1 MNLGETKM
9 KTLFLSISMLATACG
24 LPPEQQALVDVRAYT
39 QKSLDALAAAATTL
53 CDAAPAPTPA
63 GWDVGG
69 FDRGALDT
77 MRATWKLVRTPYEN
91 IEGSVAVLF
100 PELDESTDQRYD
112 GFLENR
118 TDDNLF
124 DDQGVTGIH
133 ALERILWAAEHP
145 LSVVEFEKT
154 LGAKYKPAAYPQNL
168 GEAQDF
174 KQKLCAKLVSDVN
187 EMRKQYQ
194 FVRLDTATAFRGVI
208 GSMAEQFEKVSFAA
222 TGEEE
227 SRYAQTTLL
236 DIKANLAGAKAT
248 YEAFKPWLLSRKG
261 ASLDDEIRVGFKAL
275 DAAYDSVA
283 GDAIPQPPA
292 SWSSVNPSL
301 ADQKSPFGILF
312 LTVQEQ
318 TDAKKPES
326 LVKHLGEAAE
336 LLGIPEI
343 REN

>member
-1 MNLGETKM
+1 MNQTKTFLLS
-9 KTLFLSISMLATACG
+9 TLTLATACG
-24 LPPEQQALVDVRAYT
+24 LPPEQQALVDVQAYT
-39 QKSLDALAAAATTL
+39 QKNLDRLVSASATL
-53 CDAAPAPTPA
+53 CDEAPVASA
-63 GWDVGG
+63 KGWDVGG
-69 FDRGALDT
+69 ADKTKLDD
-77 MRATWKLVRTPYEN
+77 MRTKWKLVRTPYEN
-91 IEGSVAVLF
+91 IEGSIAVLF
-100 PELDESTDQRYD
+100 PELDEATDQRYE
-112 GFLENR
+112 GFLENT
-118 TDDNLF
+118 TDANLF
-124 DDQGVTGIH
+124 DDQVVTGIH
-133 ALERILWAAEHP
+133 AIERILWAAEHP
-145 LSVVEFEKT
+145 ASVVEFEKA
-154 LGAKYKPAAYPQNL
+154 LGSKYLAASYPKNQS
-168 GEAQDF
+168 ESEDF
-174 KQKLCAKLVSDVN
+174 KQKLCAKLVNDVT
-187 EMRKQYQ
+187 EMRRQYQ
-194 FVRLDTATAFRGVI
+194 SVRLDASTAFRGTI

-236 DIKANLAGAKAT
+236 DMKANLAGAKAT

-275 DAAYDSVA
+275 EAAYDSVA